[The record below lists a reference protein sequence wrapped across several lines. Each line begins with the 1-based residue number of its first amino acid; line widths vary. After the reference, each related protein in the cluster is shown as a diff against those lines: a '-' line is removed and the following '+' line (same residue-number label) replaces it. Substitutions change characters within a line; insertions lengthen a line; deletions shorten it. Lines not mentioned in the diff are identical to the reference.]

1 MAAETG
7 QPFSR
12 DSADVAA
19 HGGAIAGLIG
29 RSASISLGV
38 TSPTTMSPQ
47 QEKDISLAPPDVKR
61 SSSES
66 GLPPPSPTTPAPVDW
81 DLWQNVVYEGPAAV
95 ARTSPEEMEAAIA
108 SGIPHPI
115 RGVVWQVLAG
125 SKNEDLERL
134 YDELV
139 ARGTDKD
146 KAAANNGHL
155 SLASVSSK
163 DKESIASSASS
174 IHSEH
179 STPATTAGA
188 LSPQVSLS
196 GDGTADEVAKLQNG
210 LMAVKTKASKD
221 EVARIQKLEKVIKRD
236 LGSRTAYSK
245 FEGAKDSEGLFG
257 VCKAYALYDEAV
269 GYAQGMNFIAQPLL
283 LNVSVSSPLQSQDRK
298 LTIGNRCLAAKPSVF
313 SCASCPSTG
322 CARCSSPTC
331 PVSTSTST
339 NSSAYWKTSNQ
350 RYSATSNAAA

>member
-7 QPFSR
+7 QQPHSR
-12 DSADVAA
+12 DSAEVAA

-29 RSASISLGV
+29 SSASISLGV
-38 TSPTTMSPQ
+38 TSPTAMSPQ

-61 SSSES
+61 SSSDS
-66 GLPPPSPTTPAPVDW
+66 GLPPPSPITSTPAVDW

-146 KAAANNGHL
+146 KASANNGHL

-188 LSPQVSLS
+188 LSPQVSPS
-196 GDGTADEVAKLQNG
+196 DGAADRDDMAKLQSG
-210 LMAVKTKASKD
+210 LVAVKTKASKD

-283 LNVSVSSPLQSQDRK
+283 LNVSVLLLYPRWRD
-298 LTIGNRCLAAKPSVF
+298 GAE
-313 SCASCPSTG
+313 
-322 CARCSSPTC
+322 
-331 PVSTSTST
+331 
-339 NSSAYWKTSNQ
+339 
-350 RYSATSNAAA
+350 

>member
-1 MAAETG
+1 MET
-7 QPFSR
+7 
-12 DSADVAA
+12 
-19 HGGAIAGLIG
+19 
-29 RSASISLGV
+29 
-38 TSPTTMSPQ
+38 
-47 QEKDISLAPPDVKR
+47 
-61 SSSES
+61 
-66 GLPPPSPTTPAPVDW
+66 
-81 DLWQNVVYEGPAAV
+81 
-95 ARTSPEEMEAAIA
+95 AIA

-125 SKNEDLERL
+125 SKNEDLEGL

-146 KAAANNGHL
+146 KAAANGHL

-188 LSPQVSLS
+188 LSPQVSPSEGNGELS
-196 GDGTADEVAKLQNG
+196 KLQNG
-210 LMAVKTKASKD
+210 LLAVKTRASKD
-221 EVARIQKLEKVIKRD
+221 EVARIQKLEKTIKRD

-283 LNVSVSSPLQSQDRK
+283 LNASLHHDQLQ
-298 LTIGNRCLAAKPSVF
+298 T
-313 SCASCPSTG
+313 
-322 CARCSSPTC
+322 
-331 PVSTSTST
+331 
-339 NSSAYWKTSNQ
+339 
-350 RYSATSNAAA
+350 